1 MKTSHC
7 LAWRRA
13 LVQVSWKVCKNDK
26 ENPPLVFSICVPPLP
41 KKQRFTAC
49 TNYCAP
55 LLYLKGIVVLAVVYT
70 DGKLW
75 PKVVSGHNSPREVK
89 IMFLVNFIFG
99 QQAGI
104 VQRYVAVLLITNGPI
119 LSPSASCCRQQINK
133 PTFVFP
139 FTLSKAMIYTDN
151 RNITQVTPGNV
162 PGTKKGEN
170 GEGFGM

>member
-1 MKTSHC
+1 
-7 LAWRRA
+7 
-13 LVQVSWKVCKNDK
+13 
-26 ENPPLVFSICVPPLP
+26 
-41 KKQRFTAC
+41 
-49 TNYCAP
+49 
-55 LLYLKGIVVLAVVYT
+55 
-70 DGKLW
+70 
-75 PKVVSGHNSPREVK
+75 
-89 IMFLVNFIFG
+89 MFLVNFIFG

-133 PTFVFP
+133 PAFVFP